1 MMHPALR
8 LGCAAAAFNGGMLLV
23 NMGFT
28 RTRQV
33 ASLNPD
39 MFSPF
44 GQVMVLVWGAAFL
57 AAGASKA
64 APPVWCVFVVEKLA
78 YVLGWLRWLAGHD
91 ARAIVAAARATGG
104 APDVINA
111 LFHALFGVGDFLFAA
126 LFARHALALY
136 RGKRRD

>member
-1 MMHPALR
+1 M
-8 LGCAAAAFNGGMLLV
+8 
-23 NMGFT
+23 
-28 RTRQV
+28 
-33 ASLNPD
+33 
-39 MFSPF
+39 
-44 GQVMVLVWGAAFL
+44 
-57 AAGASKA
+57 
-64 APPVWCVFVVEKLA
+64 A

-111 LFHALFGVGDFLFAA
+111 LFHALFGVGDFLFAV

>member
-1 MMHPALR
+1 MMMHPALR

-64 APPVWCVFVVEKLA
+64 APPVWFARGVEPRRLS
-78 YVLGWLRWLAGHD
+78 LDDRR
-91 ARAIVAAARATGG
+91 ARAGASSSSRRWPTSSAGCGGRAWT
-104 APDVINA
+104 
-111 LFHALFGVGDFLFAA
+111 
-126 LFARHALALY
+126 
-136 RGKRRD
+136 